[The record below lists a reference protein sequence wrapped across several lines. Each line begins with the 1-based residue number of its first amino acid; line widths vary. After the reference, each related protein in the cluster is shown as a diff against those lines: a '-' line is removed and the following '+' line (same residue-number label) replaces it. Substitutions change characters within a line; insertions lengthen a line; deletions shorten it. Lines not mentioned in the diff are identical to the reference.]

1 MPAVGLGAGG
11 GSGRHGEGGSE
22 GASPESLLVAAA
34 RCSAASWAVR
44 GSGSPL
50 LPLAVTGVETPRGA
64 AAEGYLQL
72 DRRSLLQLVQSTS
85 V

>member
-1 MPAVGLGAGG
+1 M
-11 GSGRHGEGGSE
+11 
-22 GASPESLLVAAA
+22 AAA